1 MGIRE
6 TLIKLSE
13 SPSEAL
19 ISITGNREICVE
31 NCRSITACDENLT
44 VLRLKGTDLRIV
56 GSGLVLDN
64 YGAYG
69 VRITGAIHS
78 LTFEDNTEV

>member
-19 ISITGNREICVE
+19 INITGTRELCVE
-31 NCRSITACDENLT
+31 NCRSITAYDENLT
-44 VLRLKGTDLRIV
+44 VLRLKETDLRIV
-56 GSGLVLDN
+56 GSDLTLEN

-69 VRITGAIHS
+69 VRITGSLHS
-78 LTFEDNTEV
+78 LTFEENTEA